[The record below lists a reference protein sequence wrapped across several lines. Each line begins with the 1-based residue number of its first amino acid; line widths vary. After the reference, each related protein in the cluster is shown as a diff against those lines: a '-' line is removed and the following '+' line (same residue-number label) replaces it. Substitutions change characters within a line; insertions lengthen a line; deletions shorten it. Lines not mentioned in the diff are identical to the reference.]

1 MSKQTMSILLV
12 VIGLVVVY
20 FVFFKN
26 KDQKESGYKKGTLAD
41 QVAASNNVL
50 NKVRN

>member
-26 KDQKESGYKKGTLAD
+26 KDQKESGYSEIIDGYKRRKI
-41 QVAASNNVL
+41 
-50 NKVRN
+50 RN